1 MTSPRVI
8 VVPVLHDN
16 YAYAVVSG
24 HDVLIIDPGEAA
36 PVVAAIEK
44 NNLTPRAVL
53 ITHYDHDHTGG
64 VAELRRIFNMKVI
77 GPSPSPL
84 KMDEVCQSGQILPF
98 NNLQIKIIDTPGH
111 AFPHVAF
118 YESTHRWLFSGDCL
132 FGAGCGWLSGSSAP
146 VMWKSIQSLAAL
158 PDDTS
163 MFFGHE
169 YTLSNLSFAASVEP
183 ENNDIPARRLRVEEH
198 LSQGGFSSPS
208 TMGEERATNPFLRV
222 NSPDIRRRLNLA
234 DASDQEVF
242 TALRI
247 AKNSFS

>member
-84 KMDEVCQSGQILPF
+84 KMDEVCQSGQIRFRTLLFMNPPIGGF
-98 NNLQIKIIDTPGH
+98 FPAIACSVPAAVGCPGH
-111 AFPHVAF
+111 RPRSCGNLFNHWPHCPTIRAC
-118 YESTHRWLFSGDCL
+118 FS
-132 FGAGCGWLSGSSAP
+132 
-146 VMWKSIQSLAAL
+146 
-158 PDDTS
+158 DTNTPCQTCRS
-163 MFFGHE
+163 PHP
-169 YTLSNLSFAASVEP
+169 SNRKIMISRRAASGWR
-183 ENNDIPARRLRVEEH
+183 N
-198 LSQGGFSSPS
+198 
-208 TMGEERATNPFLRV
+208 T
-222 NSPDIRRRLNLA
+222 
-234 DASDQEVF
+234 
-242 TALRI
+242 
-247 AKNSFS
+247 